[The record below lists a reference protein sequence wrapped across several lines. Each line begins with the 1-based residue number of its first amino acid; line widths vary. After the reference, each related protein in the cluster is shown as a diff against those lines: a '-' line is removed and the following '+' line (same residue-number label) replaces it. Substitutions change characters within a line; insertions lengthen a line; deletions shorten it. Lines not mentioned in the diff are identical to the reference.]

1 MLDNINELT
10 AIEDIVARE
19 ILDSRG
25 NPTIEVEVLLMGGK
39 TGVAAVP
46 SGASTG
52 VHEAV
57 ELRDGDKSRYGG
69 KGVLQAVENVSET
82 IREAVVGIEATEQI
96 TIDELMIELDG
107 TANKG
112 NLGANAI
119 LGVSLAVAKAAAR
132 ALEQPVTRARNDPYA
147 CTLERP
153 RLEFDP
159 LRTTVRRARPRRG
172 CPRTL

>member
-1 MLDNINELT
+1 MIVTVKSTYLCLRVRQWSVRRDRISLYFGGYSVLENINELT
-10 AIEDIVARE
+10 TIEDIVARE

-69 KGVLQAVENVSET
+69 KGVLQAVDNVSET

-96 TIDELMIELDG
+96 TLDELMIELDG
-107 TANKG
+107 RRTKG
-112 NLGANAI
+112 G
-119 LGVSLAVAKAAAR
+119 
-132 ALEQPVTRARNDPYA
+132 
-147 CTLERP
+147 
-153 RLEFDP
+153 
-159 LRTTVRRARPRRG
+159 
-172 CPRTL
+172 